1 MSSTARCACSHI
13 SITLSG
19 ERAYHVVCHCT
30 DCKRRTGS
38 AFGLSLY
45 FKRTQIV
52 EQAGATRVY
61 AFHNQ
66 RQDNDQERHFC
77 PICGTTLFWYT
88 STLPD
93 LVGISGGCF
102 GEESFGEPRASYT
115 HSKKLPWVGL
125 PETCKAVD
133 E

>member
-1 MSSTARCACSHI
+1 MSITARCACSRI
-13 SITLSG
+13 SITLRG

-45 FKRTQIV
+45 FRRNQVV
-52 EQAGATRVY
+52 EQAGETSVY

-66 RQDNDQERHFC
+66 SQDNDQERHFC
-77 PICGTTLFWYT
+77 PACGTTLFWYT
-88 STLPD
+88 STLPEI
-93 LVGISGGCF
+93 VGIAGGCF
-102 GEESFGEPRASYT
+102 GEEPLGEPRASYT
-115 HSKKLPWVGL
+115 HSKKLSWVGL